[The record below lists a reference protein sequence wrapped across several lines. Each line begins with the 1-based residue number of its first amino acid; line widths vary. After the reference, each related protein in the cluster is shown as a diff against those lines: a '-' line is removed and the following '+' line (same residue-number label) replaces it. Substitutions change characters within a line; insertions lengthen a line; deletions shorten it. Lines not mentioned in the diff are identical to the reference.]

1 MNLKLLKLVM
11 VIFFLLL
18 IQSVNSSVFCQR
30 RGTLRGV
37 VSDSSNGE
45 ALAFGNIYIK
55 ELNIGASTDIHG
67 YYVITS
73 IPAGKT
79 YTAIVSFIGYRRKE
93 IDFVI
98 QPGRVT
104 ELNVELSTTS
114 VELEA
119 VQKVANYEVEK
130 NETDVGLQR
139 ITTVELESLPKG
151 VETDILRSLQY
162 MPGVQTTGDVSAKF
176 YVRGGASNQNLV
188 LLDGVPIYN
197 PFHAL
202 GLFSTIDPDITNN
215 LEFYKGGFSAEYGG
229 RLSSV
234 VSINT
239 KDGNS
244 NRFSGKFSSS
254 FLTAK
259 ALVEGPIPHG
269 SFIVSGRKSYSADIL
284 KKFLN
289 NNNVPAEFYDLAFK
303 LNYAN
308 PEIVEGGKIT
318 AQGFFSR
325 DDIISPSEFTE
336 DYRLS
341 NNLFGFKWFQVGDVP
356 LFFEIGVSVSNFN
369 GELIPK
375 LSGVRS
381 KKNELTDV
389 GLEMDFTYIFDSKD
403 EIALGLHIHDIQ
415 TKLFLENSLGN
426 ISDIGGKGTLIS
438 FYAKYK
444 FLQYE
449 NLGIDIGN
457 RFNLTRLTGTEDA
470 KYMFEPRLSLTY
482 RLHPQLALK
491 AAAGIYQQE
500 LTTLSDDNE
509 LLTVFEPWLI
519 TPSYIEP
526 ARAVHYIAGLDFD
539 ITSDLFLSIENYYKS
554 INSLPL
560 LNEGKLFPSD
570 PDFISGKGEAYGTE
584 IMLKY
589 QTDFITFNVSYT
601 RSWAYKIDGDKRY
614 YPKYDQRNAGN
625 VMIDLNFGKGWK
637 MSSVWVYNSG
647 LPFTQRT
654 GFIDYNSFSDYFSP
668 WTYSYEKNVD
678 PLFAT
683 KNLGRLPDYHRLDL
697 SLTKIFDL
705 YYFKIHAAVSIIN
718 VYNRANIFYFKTDT
732 GERVNMLPII
742 PTATI
747 KVEI

>member
-1 MNLKLLKLVM
+1 MRLYLRNIITIVL
-11 VIFFLLL
+11 FLITILGVNT
-18 IQSVNSSVFCQR
+18 SVNCQGK
-30 RGTLRGV
+30 GTLRGV

-45 ALAFGNIYIK
+45 ALAFGNVFIR
-55 ELNIGASTDIHG
+55 ELNIGASTDIRG
-67 YYVITS
+67 YFIITS

-79 YTAIVSFIGYRRKE
+79 YTAIISFIGYSRKE

-98 QPGRVT
+98 QPGKIT
-104 ELNVELSTTS
+104 ELNVQLSSTS
-114 VELEA
+114 FELET
-119 VQKVANYEVEK
+119 VQKVADYEVEK
-130 NETDVGLQR
+130 NETDIGLQR
-139 ITTVELESLPKG
+139 ITTSELESLPKG

-188 LLDGVPIYN
+188 LLDGIPIYN

-234 VSINT
+234 ISINT

-318 AQGFFSR
+318 TQGFFSH

-336 DYRLS
+336 DYTLS

-356 LFFEIGVSVSNFN
+356 LFFEVGISISNFN
-369 GELIPK
+369 AELIPK
-375 LSGVRS
+375 SSGVRS

-438 FYAKYK
+438 FYSKYK

-449 NLGIDIGN
+449 NIGVDIGN
-457 RFNLTRLTGTEDA
+457 RFNLTRLTGGESA
-470 KYMFEPRLSLTY
+470 KYMFEPRISVTY
-482 RLHPQLALK
+482 RFHPLIALK

-526 ARAVHYIAGLDFD
+526 SRAVHYIAGFDFNL
-539 ITSDLFLSIENYYKS
+539 TTDLFVSIENYYKN

-560 LNEGKLFPSD
+560 LNEEKLFPSD
-570 PDFISGKGEAYGTE
+570 PDFVSGKGESYGTE
-584 IMLKY
+584 IFLKY
-589 QTDFITFNVSYT
+589 QTDFINFNISYT
-601 RSWAYKIDGDKRY
+601 RSWAYKINGERRY

-625 VMIDLNFGKGWK
+625 ILLDLNLGKGWNI
-637 MSSVWVYNSG
+637 SGVWVYNSG

-654 GFIDYNSFSDYFSP
+654 GFMDYISFSDYFSP
-668 WTYSYEKNVD
+668 WNYSYEKSVD
-678 PLFAT
+678 PVYAT

-697 SLTKIFDL
+697 SLTKVFNL
-705 YYFKIHAAVSIIN
+705 RYFKIHAAVSVI
-718 VYNRANIFYFKTDT
+718 
-732 GERVNMLPII
+732 
-742 PTATI
+742 
-747 KVEI
+747 